1 MKKIGVIADPH
12 SNAVALQAVMDD
24 MPDVDR
30 IICAGDLVGYGPQ
43 PNEVVEMVKSM
54 DALTVLGNHDHAVI
68 TGDYNAY
75 DELAAKA
82 DRWNQK
88 ELKDENMQFLKKLD
102 KIKEIEIEGH
112 KIFVAHGTPRKPLKE
127 YLYPGTSKRALAKM
141 TQTANADVIILG
153 HTHVPMD
160 EMIQGK
166 LVINPGSSGQPRD
179 REPEASYMVLNLG
192 SEREVTLQ
200 RVSYDIDKVEKM
212 IEEAGLPEKF
222 ATRLHFGW

>member
-1 MKKIGVIADPH
+1 MKRIGVIADPH
-12 SNAVALQAVMDD
+12 SNAVALQAVMED
-24 MPDVDR
+24 MPKVDR

-54 DALTVLGNHDHAVI
+54 DAVNVLGNHDHAVI
-68 TGDYNAY
+68 TGKYNSY

-82 DRWNQK
+82 DEWNQE
-88 ELKDENMQFLKKLD
+88 ELTGSNMKFLKKLD
-102 KIKEIEIEGH
+102 ETKELEVEGH

-141 TQTANADVIILG
+141 TQTANADVIVLG

-160 EMIQGK
+160 ETIQGK
-166 LVINPGSSGQPRD
+166 LVINPGSVGQPRD
-179 REPEASYMVLNLG
+179 RDPKASYMIMELG
-192 SEREVTLQ
+192 SEREVSIK
-200 RVSYDIDKVEKM
+200 RVSYDVDEVEKM
-212 IEEAGLPEKF
+212 IKEAGLPEKF